1 MYMYQNILKKP
12 LIFRGF
18 IVQSGGAILVKGK
31 KYGYTNGWIS
41 VNNGGIYADD
51 SKYLAVYFKSNNGFE
66 LKWLDYWDLLDL
78 FGEQIAEQCY
88 RQYMEMI
95 A

>member
-1 MYMYQNILKKP
+1 MHMYNNVLKKP
-12 LIFRGF
+12 LNFKGF
-18 IVQSGGAILVKGK
+18 AVQPNGAILVKSGE
-31 KYGYTNGWIS
+31 YGCTNGWVS
-41 VNNGGIYADD
+41 VNNGGVYADD

-88 RQYMEMI
+88 HQYMEMI